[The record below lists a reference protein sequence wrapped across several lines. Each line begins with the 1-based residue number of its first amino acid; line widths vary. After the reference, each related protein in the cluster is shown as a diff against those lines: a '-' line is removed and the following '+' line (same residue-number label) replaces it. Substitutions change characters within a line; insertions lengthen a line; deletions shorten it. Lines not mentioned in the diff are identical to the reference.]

1 MLKKSMPSI
10 VMSIAIV
17 IASAILVGGYIS
29 SKKVN
34 ESISVTGLVEK
45 DFQSDLASWE
55 FSFSRKSKQVN
66 DGYTLMKRDFDIVMD
81 FINSKQ
87 VASSEISYKPI
98 EMRPLTKSV
107 TIGNRYTEE
116 FDGYF
121 LTQEFKI
128 ESKDIS
134 KIENLIKDAGV
145 ILESNVE
152 IVFQQPMY
160 FYTKLSDLKIEMV
173 AMASEDGRL
182 RAKNIAENA
191 GAKLG
196 KLKNA
201 NMGVFQI
208 TAPNSNDDYSWGGSF
223 NTSSKMK
230 RASLTMK
237 MEFEIN

>member
-1 MLKKSMPSI
+1 MPSI
-10 VMSIAIV
+10 VISIAIV

-29 SKKVN
+29 SKRVN

-45 DFQSDLASWE
+45 DFESDLISWE

-66 DGYTLMKRDFDIVMD
+66 DGYALMKSDFDMVME
-81 FINSKQ
+81 FLKSKK
-87 VASSEISYKPI
+87 VETSEINFKPI
-98 EMRPLTKSV
+98 DMRQHTKSV
-107 TIGNRYTEE
+107 VLGTRYTEE
-116 FDGYF
+116 FDGYY
-121 LTQEFKI
+121 LNQEFKI
-128 ESKDIS
+128 ESKNIA
-134 KIENLIKDAGV
+134 KIENAIKDAG
-145 ILESNVE
+145 ILLESNVE

-160 FYTKLSDLKIEMV
+160 FYTKLSDLKVEMV
-173 AMASEDGRL
+173 AMASDDGRL

-191 GAKLG
+191 DASLG

-208 TAPNSNDDYSWGGSF
+208 TAPNSNEDFSWGGSF
-223 NTSSKMK
+223 NTSSKIK